1 MMQEKIKTPLI
12 STRQLYLLVGFI
24 LVFIGGY
31 IVGNFVSGQNVP
43 PKQFPVIHAM
53 TSQADDSFAACTV
66 PLATGLEGF
75 FILDFLTGDLS
86 GGVINPATSTF
97 GATFRHNVLND
108 LGFQPGQG
116 KNPKFLLVAGQID
129 MRRGRTPM
137 APAVLYVTDG
147 ASGATAAYGIPFSNQ
162 RGAVGGVAVP
172 LVLLDVAQPRGGESQ

>member
-1 MMQEKIKTPLI
+1 MQEKMKKSFVP
-12 STRQLYLLVGFI
+12 TRRRYLLAGFI
-24 LVFIGGY
+24 LIFVGGY
-31 IVGNFVSGQNVP
+31 IVGSVVPGQNVP
-43 PKQFPVIHAM
+43 PKRFPVIHAM

-86 GGVINPATSTF
+86 GGVINPVTSTF
-97 GATFRHNVLND
+97 GASFRHNVLND
-108 LGFQPGQG
+108 LGFQPGQA

-137 APAVLYVTDG
+137 APAVLYVTDC

-172 LVLLDVAQPRGGESQ
+172 LVLLDVAQPRGGENQ

>member
-1 MMQEKIKTPLI
+1 MYEKIKPPLVP
-12 STRQLYLLVGFI
+12 TRPLYLLAGFV
-24 LVFIGGY
+24 LVFTVGY
-31 IVGNFVSGQNVP
+31 MVGSFIPEQSVS

-53 TSQADDSFAACTV
+53 TSQAGDSFAACTV
-66 PLATGLEGF
+66 PLAGGTEGF
-75 FILDFLTGDLS
+75 FILDFLTGDIS
-86 GGVINPATSTF
+86 GGVINPMTSTF

-116 KNPKFLLVAGQID
+116 KNPKFLLVAGQVE

-147 ASGATAAYGIPFSNQ
+147 ASGITAAYGIPFSSQ

>member
-1 MMQEKIKTPLI
+1 MQEKIKPPLVP
-12 STRQLYLLVGFI
+12 TRQLYLLAGFV
-24 LVFIGGY
+24 LVFAVGY
-31 IVGNFVSGQNVP
+31 IVGSVVPGQNVP

-66 PLATGLEGF
+66 PLAGGTEGF
-75 FILDFLTGDLS
+75 FILDFLTGDIS
-86 GGVINPATSTF
+86 GGVINPMTSTF

-108 LGFQPGQG
+108 LGFQPGEG
-116 KNPKFLLVAGQID
+116 KNPKFLLVAGQVE

-147 ASGATAAYGIPFSNQ
+147 ASGATAAYGIPFSSQ